1 MKGMA
6 TTSFGVWPP
15 FFLGSESL
23 AQVYQQQGD
32 FDRALQVL
40 EAASR
45 EKTATYAWPAPVGL
59 FWMRTQVR
67 LAQLYRQV
75 GREEDARKIED
86 ELLKLLAYADPDY
99 PLLVQLKSAQ
109 SAARNPSTN

>member
-1 MKGMA
+1 
-6 TTSFGVWPP
+6 V
-15 FFLGSESL
+15 LL
-23 AQVYQQQGD
+23 ALWEYQ
-32 FDRALQVL
+32 
-40 EAASR
+40 
-45 EKTATYAWPAPVGL
+45 GL
-59 FWMRTQVR
+59 TRRFSN